1 MYGRNSIPFFSFV
14 LLALLAVPAWACQLV
29 IIGSTSPDHPA
40 GGMIEDGATVTLATG
55 TELSLVSESGQVI
68 MLKGPHS
75 GAVAAAAGGGD
86 KTLTAALAKLVA
98 PQGAGASKLGVMRGS
113 AKAEPPDVWHID
125 VRRSGTH
132 CFRAGTVPALW
143 RANTKKSGSLSLK
156 ELPKGGK
163 TKVDWPKGAADLKW
177 PSGVSV
183 RDGMSVMVR
192 LKGQRTAAR
201 VKLKQMPGLSTDA
214 HRVVWMAENGCVG
227 QARKLLATLR

>member
-1 MYGRNSIPFFSFV
+1 MNGRNSISFISFV
-14 LLALLAVPAWACQLV
+14 LLAFLAVPSWAGQLV
-29 IIGSTSPDHPA
+29 IIASSSPDHPA
-40 GGMIEDGATVTLATG
+40 GGMIEDGANVTLAAG

-98 PQGAGASKLGVMRGS
+98 PQGAGASKLGVMRGG

-125 VRRSGTH
+125 VGRSGTH
-132 CFRAGTVPALW
+132 CFRTGTVPALW

-163 TKVDWPKGAADLKW
+163 TKVNWPKGTADLQW
-177 PSGVSV
+177 PSEVSV
-183 RDGMSVMVR
+183 RDGVSVMVR

-201 VKLKQMPGLSTDA
+201 VKLKQMPELSTDA

>member
-1 MYGRNSIPFFSFV
+1 MYRRYSISIFSFV
-14 LLALLAVPAWACQLV
+14 LLAVLAMPSWAGQMV
-29 IIGSTSPDHPA
+29 IIASTSPDHPA
-40 GGMIEDGATVTLATG
+40 GGMIEDGANVTLAAG
-55 TELSLVSESGQVI
+55 AELSLVSESGQVI

-75 GAVAAAAGGGD
+75 GVVAAAAGGGD
-86 KTLTAALAKLVA
+86 KTLTSALAKLVA

-113 AKAEPPDVWHID
+113 AKAEPPDVWYID
-125 VRRSGTH
+125 IARSGTH
-132 CFRAGTVPALW
+132 CFRAGTLPALW

-163 TKVDWPKGAADLKW
+163 TKIDWPKGAADLKW
-177 PSGVSV
+177 PSDVSV

-201 VKLKQMPGLSTDA
+201 VKLKQVPELSTDA
-214 HRVVWMAENGCVG
+214 HRVVWLAENGCVV